1 MYDIKRKTF
10 IVIEA
15 KLDLKIFLLVFLKK
29 IFIILHQTLFKSQT
43 VIKSNLTILDLK
55 ISTFSQGFSWI
66 EQLPIKLC
74 TCLFCISQL
83 SVSLEPNNQN

>member
-29 IFIILHQTLFKSQT
+29 IIVILHQTLFKSQT
-43 VIKSNLTILDLK
+43 VIKSNLNILDLK
-55 ISTFSQGFSWI
+55 IFTFSQELSGI
-66 EQLPIKLC
+66 EQ
-74 TCLFCISQL
+74 CISQL